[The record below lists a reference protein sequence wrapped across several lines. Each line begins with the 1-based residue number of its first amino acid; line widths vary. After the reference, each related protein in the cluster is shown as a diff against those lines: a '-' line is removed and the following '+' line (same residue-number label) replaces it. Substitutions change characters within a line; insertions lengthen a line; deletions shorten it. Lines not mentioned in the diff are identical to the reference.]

1 MISKPEINHSSNHH
15 HSHHHHQH
23 NQQQSTPVASTR
35 KRTYLRPPQV
45 ATLQESFES
54 NPLPDASS
62 RASLARQLGVTDRT
76 IQVWFQNRRAKSR
89 KMESISSVLGQTNSF
104 NQLRPGM
111 LDTDKVPAPPR
122 YQATFRT
129 LMTPERFEELR
140 QQQQQQQDQDSSS
153 QPRRRPRSSSK
164 PEPKTLF
171 VDEPCQRALSEG
183 ISLISSQVPISSP
196 PVDNLFNTSAQ
207 LVSLPV
213 NVLRVGS
220 WTRFADSN
228 SPGTDWDLAC
238 YGSPIERQLIWQVQ
252 AEGHYFRVQ
261 IPFGSIRQLRLSQQV
276 QVETGDIVGQLD
288 VTLEP
293 TMLEFSMW
301 RQGVDND
308 WVRCGDFSE
317 ERQASQ
323 SAIHTLQGSHDA
335 FKLALLDLVTLSP
348 ELASKV
354 TINHP
359 SSLVDRMQATPQPSL
374 PSLDTFRDITLSP
387 SSTPEPSAFAPNLTM
402 SIYGAGGGI
411 QQAKPVMAQESLF
424 QAPFYYQCEPAAQW
438 NYVQQMLVPQTYT
451 INTPWPMNTDL

>member
-1 MISKPEINHSSNHH
+1 MISKPEISNSSSH
-15 HSHHHHQH
+15 HSHHHS
-23 NQQQSTPVASTR
+23 QSTPVASTR

-89 KMESISSVLGQTNSF
+89 KMESLSSVLGQTNSF

-140 QQQQQQQDQDSSS
+140 QQQDQDSA

-164 PEPKTLF
+164 PEPKSLF
-171 VDEPCQRALSEG
+171 MDEPCQRALSEG
-183 ISLISSQVPISSP
+183 ISLIASQQVPISASP
-196 PVDNLFNTSAQ
+196 LGLFAATSVK

-238 YGSPIERQLIWQVQ
+238 YGSPTERQLIWQVQ
-252 AEGHYFRVQ
+252 AEGHHFRVQ
-261 IPFGSIRQLRLSQQV
+261 IPFGSICQLRLSQQV

-288 VTLEP
+288 VTLDP
-293 TMLEFSMW
+293 TVLEFSMW
-301 RQGVDND
+301 RQGVDSD

-323 SAIHTLQGSHDA
+323 SAVHTLQGSHDA

-359 SSLVDRMQATPQPSL
+359 SSLVDRLQATPQPNL
-374 PSLDTFRDITLSP
+374 PLLDNLRDLTLSP
-387 SSTPEPSAFAPNLTM
+387 SSTPEPSAFAPDM
-402 SIYGAGGGI
+402 SMLYGL
-411 QQAKPVMAQESLF
+411 QPSKPSQETLL
-424 QAPFYYQCEPAAQW
+424 QAPFYYPYESTAQW
-438 NYVQQMLVPQTYT
+438 NYVQQMLVPQTYP
-451 INTPWPMNTDL
+451 INTPWVLNSDI